1 MKTILKKNRSHYNA
15 GHYDRGGGVPELLGK
30 PLDAGGGGS
39 GLCHG
44 RERTGA
50 DQMWLPEMRRSVTR
64 QLRMTRRFL
73 TCQKKI
79 WPLPGR
85 FSRMRWRRMRIRRM
99 CPGKQC

>member
-1 MKTILKKNRSHYNA
+1 MKRILKKNQIIITTLAIMIAVAGYLNFSGNRWTLGVEDLASATGGNA
-15 GHYDRGGGVPELLGK
+15 QGQTDV
-30 PLDAGGGGS
+30 DAGNEAVS
-39 GLCHG
+39 
-44 RERTGA
+44 
-50 DQMWLPEMRRSVTR
+50 DR

>member
-1 MKTILKKNRSHYNA
+1 MKRILKKNQIIITTLAIMIAVA
-15 GHYDRGGGVPELLGK
+15 GYLNFSGNRWTLGVEDLASATAGTHRG
-30 PLDAGGGGS
+30 
-39 GLCHG
+39 
-44 RERTGA
+44 R
-50 DQMWLPEMRRSVTR
+50 QMWLPEMRRSVTR